1 MLDVFM
7 HGAAACE
14 TWASIETR
22 HKRAAQWHQ

>member
-14 TWASIETR
+14 MRASIETR
-22 HKRAAQWHQ
+22 HMRTAQWHE